1 MKKLLTSIC
10 VSLTFLAFTS
20 CETKENNQDPQE
32 LIGKGQVVSY
42 TVSDDGTEVTVE
54 FENGQRS
61 TITFNDALTG
71 EKGADGKDGQN
82 GVGIA
87 SITYDEATGLLTI
100 TLTDG
105 TVLTFPLGEAKS
117 NVKLANHSIT
127 PHLLKRHPGFEDLE
141 IYSILSSE
149 DALEDSPNFLYGSM
163 ADGAGL
169 LRNDDGTFTLINN
182 IEAHYSVARITF
194 DPTFKPVKGEIIL
207 NAEATANTAQC
218 SGTLI
223 TPEEHGF
230 GPLYLSG
237 GEWGG
242 ASTNV
247 FATDPFRD
255 ASEASTAR
263 TLDAMGQWTIENAV
277 PLNKNAFP
285 NKTVVLI
292 GDDSHGD
299 AGGQLVMYVSETV
312 GDLDNGKLYA
322 LKVGDGTVTDNEL
335 AEGGDFEVSFVEME
349 ERTYDE
355 LNAEA
360 MDKKVMA
367 FNRVEDID
375 YRRGSASAN
384 REIYFTATGRSQYND
399 TRTKYGRV
407 YKLVL
412 DANDP
417 LKGKLSVLLDGDNL
431 EGKAKRFHSPD
442 NILATS
448 NFLYIQED
456 PNGYDD
462 APEKEH
468 DAYLYQY
475 NLNTGILKVVLE
487 SNHRGSTALDNG
499 YASAS
504 DRFGKWELTGMID
517 VSDQLG
523 MEGTFILIQQAHS
536 WYDDS
541 FKNPNGYGTPAYD
554 AMEGSILTVV
564 KGLER

>member
-1 MKKLLTSIC
+1 MKKLIISLIYVALA
-10 VSLTFLAFTS
+10 VSCFTS
-20 CETKENNQDPQE
+20 CENKDETTDPQE
-32 LIGKGQVVSY
+32 IIGTGQVVDY
-42 TVSDDGTEVTVE
+42 TVSDDGTKVTVE

-61 TITFNDALTG
+61 TITFDDPLLG
-71 EKGADGKDGQN
+71 EQ
-82 GVGIA
+82 GVGIQ
-87 SITYDEATGLLTI
+87 SITFDEATGMLTF

-105 TVLTFPLGEAKS
+105 TVSKFPIVPAAPSVVLK
-117 NVKLANHSIT
+117 NHSAT
-127 PHLLKRHPGFEDLE
+127 PHLLKRHSGFEDLE

-149 DALEDSPNFLYGSM
+149 DALEQSPDYFYGSM

-182 IEAHYSVARITF
+182 IEAHYSVARISF
-194 DPTFKPVKGEIIL
+194 DETFKPVKGEIIL
-207 NAEATANTAQC
+207 NAEATASTAQC

-242 ASTNV
+242 SARYV
-247 FATDPFRD
+247 YATDPFRD
-255 ASEASTAR
+255 ASEAGTAR
-263 TLDAMGQWTIENAV
+263 TLTSMGQWTIENAV

-285 NKTVVLI
+285 NKTIVMI

-312 GDLDNGKLYA
+312 GDLENGKLYA
-322 LKVGDGTVTDNEL
+322 LKVGDGTVTDNDL
-335 AEGGDFEVSFVEME
+335 VAEGAGEFDATFVELD
-349 ERTYDE
+349 ERTYDA
-355 LNAEA
+355 LNEEA
-360 MDKKVMA
+360 ISKNIMA

-375 YRRGSASAN
+375 YRRGSAAAN
-384 REIYFTATGRSQYND
+384 REIYFTATGRTAYND

-412 DANDP
+412 DENDP
-417 LKGKLSVLLDGDNL
+417 LKAKISVVLNGDDL
-431 EGKAKRFHSPD
+431 AGKAKRLHSPD

-456 PNGYDD
+456 PNGYAD

-475 NLNTGILKVVLE
+475 NLNTGLLKVVLE
-487 SNHRGSTALDNG
+487 SDHRGSTGIDNG
-499 YASAS
+499 YASAA
-504 DRFGKWELTGMID
+504 DRWGKWELTGMID
-517 VSDQLG
+517 VSDELG
-523 MEGTFILIQQAHS
+523 IDGTFILIQQAHS
-536 WYDDS
+536 WKDES
-541 FKNPNGYGTPAYD
+541 FKNPTGHGSAI
-554 AMEGSILTVV
+554 EGSILTVV

>member
-1 MKKLLTSIC
+1 MKS
-10 VSLTFLAFTS
+10 
-20 CETKENNQDPQE
+20 
-32 LIGKGQVVSY
+32 
-42 TVSDDGTEVTVE
+42 
-54 FENGQRS
+54 
-61 TITFNDALTG
+61 ITF
-71 EKGADGKDGQN
+71 
-82 GVGIA
+82 
-87 SITYDEATGLLTI
+87 DEATGMLTF

-105 TVLTFPLGEAKS
+105 TVSKFPIVAEAPVVELK
-117 NVKLANHSIT
+117 NHSVT

-141 IYSILSSE
+141 IYTILSSE
-149 DALEDSPNFLYGSM
+149 DELEQSPDYVYGSM

-182 IEAHYSVARITF
+182 IEAHYSVARISF
-194 DPTFKPVKGEIIL
+194 DETFKPLKGEIIL
-207 NAEATANTAQC
+207 NSNATGNTAQC

-242 ASTNV
+242 DARYV
-247 FATDPFRD
+247 YATDPFRD
-255 ASEASTAR
+255 ASEAGTAR
-263 TLDAMGQWTIENAV
+263 TLTSMGQWTIENAV

-285 NKTVVLI
+285 DKTIVMI

-322 LKVGDGTVTDNEL
+322 LKVGDGTVTDNDL
-335 AEGGDFEVSFVEME
+335 VAENAGEFDATFVELD

-360 MDKKVMA
+360 ISKNIMA

-375 YRRGSASAN
+375 YRRGSAAAN
-384 REIYFTATGRSQYND
+384 REIYFTATGRTAYND
-399 TRTKYGRV
+399 TRTKYGRI

-417 LKGKLSVLLDGDNL
+417 LKGKLSVVLDGDNL
-431 EGKAKRFHSPD
+431 EGKGKRLHSPD

-448 NFLYIQED
+448 NYLYIQED
-456 PNGYDD
+456 PNGYADN
-462 APEKEH
+462 ELKQH

-475 NLNTGILKVVLE
+475 NLNTGVLQVVLE
-487 SNHRGSTALDNG
+487 SNHRGSTGLDNG
-499 YASAS
+499 YALAS
-504 DRFGKWELTGMID
+504 DRWGKWELTGMID
-517 VSDQLG
+517 VSDELG
-523 MEGTFILIQQAHS
+523 IDGTFILIQQAHS
-536 WYDDS
+536 WYDDG
-541 FKNPNGYGTPAYD
+541 FKNPLGGDIN
-554 AMEGSILTVV
+554 EGSILTVV
-564 KGLER
+564 KGLDR